1 MGAGPAG
8 LMLSHLL
15 HLEGIE
21 SVVLE
26 SRSRAYVRERVR
38 AGVLEQSVVELMQQT
53 GIGERVS
60 KLGIRMRGIDFR
72 FSGEPHLVEFSAASG
87 GRYAM
92 VWPQHELV
100 EDLANARLAAGGQ
113 ILYEAPVTA
122 IEGLQDKPSIRYGK
136 QELQCDFIAGCD
148 GFHGICRGAIPAS
161 VSAAAASIPSVTR
174 VASARRTPSPT
185 PGKT

>member
-26 SRSRAYVRERVR
+26 SRSRAHVRERVR
-38 AGVLEQSVVELMQQT
+38 AGVLEQSVVELMQQA
-53 GIGERVS
+53 GVGERVS
-60 KLGIRMRGIDFR
+60 RQGIRMRGIDFR
-72 FSGEPHLVEFSAASG
+72 FDGEPHLVEFSAA

-100 EDLANARLAAGGQ
+100 EDLANARVAAGG
-113 ILYEAPVTA
+113 E
-122 IEGLQDKPSIRYGK
+122 IRYECEVVSLRDVEAKPVVRMKNG
-136 QELQCDFIAGCD
+136 ELQCDFVAGCD
-148 GFHGICRGAIPAS
+148 GFHGISRGVLLPC
-161 VSAAAASIPSVTR
+161 
-174 VASARRTPSPT
+174 
-185 PGKT
+185 